1 MPKVFGVIK
10 NITLFGYV
18 IRTFVVGIIV
28 FLTGRYMLKRS
39 INQLTAY
46 DFVLVWILGALTVA
60 PLLDGEVSFTYTI
73 VPLATLF
80 FWHYII
86 SLISMK
92 NRIVSQFFHGRPV
105 ILIENG
111 KINKESMKKHFI
123 NIDLLM
129 SELRIKKVFDIS
141 EVKYAVL
148 ETNGHLSV
156 IKKENLRPVTP
167 TDIKLTA
174 KPSDLPLVIINDG
187 KLFED
192 NLAKSGVDKNW
203 LMTNLSMYNVRDI
216 SDIYLATIDK
226 TKRLYVSIKVPPSSQ
241 FTFGK

>member
-1 MPKVFGVIK
+1 MPKIFGVIK

-18 IRTFVVGIIV
+18 IRTFLVGVIV
-28 FLTGRYMLKRS
+28 FLVGRYILKRS

-46 DFVLVWILGALTVA
+46 DFVLIWILGALTVA

-73 VPLATLF
+73 VPLITLF

-86 SLISMK
+86 SLVSLK
-92 NRIVSQFFHGRPV
+92 NRKVSLFFNGKPI
-105 ILIENG
+105 ILIDNG
-111 KINKESMKKHFI
+111 KIIKENLKKHFI
-123 NIDLLM
+123 NIDLLL
-129 SELRIKKVFDIS
+129 SELRIKNIFDIS

-148 ETNGHLSV
+148 ETNGHLSI

-167 TDIKLTA
+167 TDLKLTA

-192 NLAKSGVDKNW
+192 NLTKSGVDKNW
-203 LMTNLSMYNVRDI
+203 LMNNLSMYNVSDI
-216 SDIYLATIDK
+216 SSIYLATIDK
-226 TKRLYVSIKVPPSSQ
+226 SKGLYVSK
-241 FTFGK
+241 KDDMN